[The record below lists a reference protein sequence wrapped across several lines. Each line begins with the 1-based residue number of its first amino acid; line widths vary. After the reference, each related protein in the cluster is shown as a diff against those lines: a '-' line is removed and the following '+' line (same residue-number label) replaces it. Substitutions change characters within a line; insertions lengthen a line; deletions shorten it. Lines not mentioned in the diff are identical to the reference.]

1 MVKMSGTA
9 GSAAIAAKKGVG
21 LLFTATK
28 SGLSVLSS
36 SVNKARKT
44 YASKHE
50 GSVLAELKNRGLRPA
65 EYLFEAL
72 QKVYFLYMA
81 GYKNEVVASA
91 LQAGKRLT
99 EIEKSSVPLEV
110 VTAYGH
116 SVCDECLKY
125 GDFEKGK
132 FQQSMQDFLN
142 KARTGKEHFDRD
154 TLVHDMYYAVLIT
167 AEMVGTDWQSLED
180 TFREAASRVID
191 NAIHATAAS
200 ADARKKA
207 AKALYL
213 FAAQVRASAQDA
225 EMKKQKALK
234 DAETLLRKE
243 QERQRGSQMSLP
255 RTSNDSN

>member
-1 MVKMSGTA
+1 M
-9 GSAAIAAKKGVG
+9 AAKKGVG
-21 LLFTATK
+21 LLFSATK
-28 SGLSVLSS
+28 SGLSVLSG
-36 SVNKARKT
+36 SVTKARKT

-50 GSVLAELKNRGLRPA
+50 SSVLAELKNRGLRPA
-65 EYLFEAL
+65 DYLFEAL

-91 LQAGKRLT
+91 LYAGKRLT
-99 EIEKSSVPLEV
+99 DMEKSSVPLDV
-110 VTAYGH
+110 VTAFGH

-154 TLVHDMYYAVLIT
+154 SLVHDVYYAVLIT
-167 AEMVGTDWQSLED
+167 AELIGTEWQNLED
-180 TFREAASRVID
+180 TFREAASRVIG
-191 NAIHATAAS
+191 NAIHATAGT

-213 FAAQVRASAQDA
+213 FAAQVRTAAQDS
-225 EMKKQKALK
+225 EIKRQKALK
-234 DAETLLRKE
+234 EAEALLRKE
-243 QERQRGSQMSLP
+243 QERQRASQVALPSTSSNGSH
-255 RTSNDSN
+255 

>member
-1 MVKMSGTA
+1 MSGTA
-9 GSAAIAAKKGVG
+9 GTAAVAAKKGVG
-21 LLFTATK
+21 LLFSATK
-28 SGLSVLSS
+28 SGLSVLSG
-36 SVNKARKT
+36 SVSKARKT

-50 GSVLAELKNRGLRPA
+50 SSVLAELKSKGLRPA
-65 EYLFEAL
+65 DYLFEAL

-81 GYKNEVVASA
+81 GYKHEVVASA

-99 EIEKSSVPLEV
+99 DIEKTSVPIDV

-154 TLVHDMYYAVLIT
+154 SLVHDMYYAVLIT
-167 AEMVGTDWQSLED
+167 AEMVGTEWQNLEE
-180 TFREAASRVID
+180 TFREAASRVIG
-191 NAIHATAAS
+191 NAIHATAGS

-213 FAAQVRASAQDA
+213 FAAQVRAAAQEA
-225 EMKKQKALK
+225 EMKRQKALK

-243 QERQRGSQMSLP
+243 QERQRGSQQSMP
-255 RTSNDSN
+255 RISND